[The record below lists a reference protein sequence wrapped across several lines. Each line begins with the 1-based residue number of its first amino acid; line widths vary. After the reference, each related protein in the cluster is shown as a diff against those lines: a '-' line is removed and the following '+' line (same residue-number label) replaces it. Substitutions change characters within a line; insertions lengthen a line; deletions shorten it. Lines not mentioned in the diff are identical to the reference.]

1 MSRDFFSLAGFG
13 EAASKLPIERRIHLV
28 RIETFFGHAPGNALG
43 IAVIALIFALLLD
56 RTAIGRPLI
65 LAWISV
71 TWLACLAMIAYES
84 WVHRVGLSLENA
96 ERHLARRRLLGML
109 AAVVVAAGTLLVP
122 SDADYLYHALAVF
135 LAFGM
140 MSVTA
145 LAYAVLQ
152 RFYTD
157 ITLIAGLPVLLRYAW
172 LWYERG
178 DSFFGMLTVLV
189 VCMSIIVLY
198 RGAANTRWTTQAIEG
213 YLQLHDE
220 IVERR
225 RVEAALA
232 AAEAHSSRLAAMLRL
247 MCGNVPDMIWA
258 KDPEGRFLF
267 VNQAMASSLLGA
279 CDTNEP
285 LGRTDAFFAQ
295 RECAAHPDDAQWY
308 TLGQQCQSSD
318 AQTLARGAPSR
329 FEEAG
334 WVRGEYRCLE
344 VSKAPFVDGAG
355 QVIGTVGSARDIS
368 ERKQVEL
375 ELAKYREN
383 LEGVVCERT
392 RELLVAKDQADAA
405 NRAKSA
411 FLANMSHEIRTPL
424 NAITGMA
431 YLMRR
436 DGVNDRQGERLDR
449 IDAAGQHLLD
459 IIHDVLSLSQIE
471 AGRMNLEAKPLD
483 LAALCRGVLEVMA
496 DEAQRKGL
504 ALRHEFGDLPPIL
517 LGDAVRLRQS
527 LLNYLGNA
535 VKFTESGSI
544 NLRCHEVSRSEAG
557 HLIRFEVI
565 DSGPG
570 LTAEAQAQLFQPFHQ
585 VDNSSTRAHG
595 GTGLGLVITRRLAQL
610 MGGDAGCDSTP
621 GVGSRFW
628 FTAFLSAGEVASP
641 GGAGSVDDSADELLR
656 HHFAGR
662 NVLLAE
668 DNWVNREVIVEL
680 LEDRLLVVD
689 VVEDGAAAVERVGE
703 RDYDLVLMDVQMP
716 EMDGL
721 EATRRIR
728 AMPQHAALP
737 IIALTANAFAEDRQ
751 ACLAAGMSDYLAK
764 PVMPQQLFN
773 CLLHWLT
780 LAETR
785 RR

>member
-13 EAASKLPIERRIHLV
+13 EAASKLPVAQRIRLT

-43 IAVIALIFALLLD
+43 IAASALLFAAVLERAGLD
-56 RTAIGRPLI
+56 RFILLTWIGFTL
-65 LAWISV
+65 
-71 TWLACLAMIAYES
+71 LACCTMIAYER
-84 WVHRVGLSLENA
+84 WVKHVGLTVDNA
-96 ERHLARRRLLGML
+96 ETHLARRLLAGL
-109 AAVVVAAGTLLVP
+109 FAAISMSVGSVLVP
-122 SDADYLYHALAVF
+122 ADAGQVYHALAVF

-140 MSVTA
+140 MAVTA

-152 RFYTD
+152 RFYMEVA
-157 ITLIAGLPVLLRYAW
+157 LIAGLPVLSRYTY
-172 LWYERG
+172 LWHERD
-178 DSFFGMLTVLV
+178 DSFFGLLAIVVIVMTAVVLF
-189 VCMSIIVLY
+189 

-213 YLQLHDE
+213 YLRLHDE

-232 AAEAHSSRLAAMLRL
+232 ASEASASRLAAMLRL
-247 MCGNVPDMIWA
+247 MCDNVPDMIWA
-258 KDPEGRFLF
+258 KDLDGRYIFA
-267 VNQAMASSLLGA
+267 NQAMASGLLGA
-279 CDTNEP
+279 CDTSEP
-285 LGRTDAFFAQ
+285 LGKTDAFFAQ
-295 RECAAHPDDAQWY
+295 RECAAHPGDEQWC
-308 TLGQQCQSSD
+308 TVGQQCQSSD
-318 AQTLARGAPSR
+318 AETLARGACR

-334 WVRGEYRCLE
+334 WVRGEYKCLE

-355 QVIGTVGSARDIS
+355 QVIGTVGSARDIT
-368 ERKQVEL
+368 ERKQVEQ
-375 ELAKYREN
+375 ELARYRKN
-383 LEGVVCERT
+383 LEDVVRERT
-392 RELLVAKDQADAA
+392 SELLVAKDLAETA

-471 AGRMNLEAKPLD
+471 AGRMKLEAKPLD
-483 LAALCRGVLEVMA
+483 LVALCSGVLEVMA

-504 ALRHEFGDLPPIL
+504 ALRHEFGDLPPTL

-570 LTAEAQAQLFQPFHQ
+570 LSAEAQAQLFQPFHQ
-585 VDNSSTRAHG
+585 VDNSSTRLHG

-621 GVGSRFW
+621 GGGSRFW